1 MFEALPFEEIEAM
14 LIAAACGML
23 IGMEREY
30 HNKSTGIRTLM
41 LICIGAALFG
51 LLSRTGARSDDR
63 IAANIVTGIG
73 FLGAGV
79 IFKDSL
85 SVVGLTTAAVIWST
99 AAIGMSI
106 GMGYYSL
113 AVYTTGLIL
122 FTLAVLHRLEDWVNE
137 LPQRRILTITFSG
150 GGSEMISSVLAL
162 ATAFQL
168 KARQLQISKKEKY
181 PIVVLEL
188 RGRLSRIRKFEQAML
203 DREEVRGFH

>member
-1 MFEALPFEEIEAM
+1 MFEHLPIQEIEAL
-14 LIAAACGML
+14 LIAAACGLL

-51 LLSRTGARSDDR
+51 ILSRTGQRSDDR

-99 AAIGMSI
+99 AAIGMAV

-113 AVYTTGLIL
+113 AVYTAGLVL
-122 FTLAVLHRLEDWVNE
+122 FTLALLHRLEKWVDQ
-137 LPQRRILTITFSG
+137 LPQKRILTITFSI
-150 GGSEMISSVLAL
+150 GGSDILNRTEAL
-162 ATAFQL
+162 ATSFQL
-168 KARQLQISKKEKY
+168 SARQVQISKKEDHS
-181 PIVVLEL
+181 IVVLEL
-188 RGRLSRIRKFEQAML
+188 RGKMNKIRDFERAML
-203 DREEVRGFH
+203 DKKEVRGFH